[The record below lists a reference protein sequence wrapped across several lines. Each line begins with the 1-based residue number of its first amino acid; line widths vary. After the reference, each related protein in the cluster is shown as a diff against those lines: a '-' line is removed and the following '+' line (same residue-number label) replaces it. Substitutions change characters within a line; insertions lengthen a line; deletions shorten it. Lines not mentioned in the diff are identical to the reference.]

1 MPNEDQHTPSIANSS
16 LRRYLLAVALIAVVM
31 TGVVLFVTTSNDDSG
46 NTNFSSP
53 SRSEMTFAST
63 TTRTSDTKNEVV
75 ARLREILEVREQAF
89 RERNA
94 ALFEDVYSSDCACRR
109 AGRDA
114 ISALKKEKVRWKDRS
129 TSIEVQSARSVSPRL
144 WEVTA
149 IFVSNSF
156 RIETEKGVLVRNV
169 PGERLRYRFLLVR
182 ASEADP
188 WQLGSASPVEGQE

>member
-1 MPNEDQHTPSIANSS
+1 

-31 TGVVLFVTTSNDDSG
+31 IGVVLFVTTSNDDSG
-46 NTNFSSP
+46 TNSSSP

-63 TTRTSDTKNEVV
+63 TTRTTDSKNEVV

-89 RERNA
+89 RERNV

-144 WEVTA
+144 WEVMA

-156 RIETEKGVLVRNV
+156 RIETEKGVLVREV

-182 ASEADP
+182 ASDADP
-188 WQLGSASPVEGQE
+188 WLLGSASPVEG